1 MEEKNKLK
9 SNKNINTWNIWW
21 SSQIIIPLIICML
34 LFTFKI
40 PLNKYILIPLWIL
53 MTVGS
58 FIVLNRKGYKI
69 SFKVLIIAIFIMIIS
84 MFISASIFDTTV
96 DGQWYHYDSIE
107 AIRSGWN
114 PLYNIGFDRIND
126 PTFIYS
132 EHYPKATWIFAA
144 FYAIIFDTI
153 ELGKVYN
160 IYSLLL
166 LGGMVYSYLYQNKE
180 KISIFPRVLILL
192 CVILNPISIAQL
204 NTFYADGW
212 MGNLFIIYCIGVYL
226 SYVNKDPLNTII
238 ACISIIMIINTKYTG
253 LGYVGI
259 IGLWL
264 LIYILKNSKK
274 DQYHWKKLFI
284 PLVICGM
291 ISVLYIGFDSY
302 VRNTFDHKHPFYPI
316 KGENTIDIMTSNT
329 PESFR
334 YDGYIEKFL
343 KSNLSKTS
351 SSNETNELKN
361 PLFISKDEFK
371 QMNQDT
377 RIAGFGPMFA
387 LGAIISII
395 SLLAIILK
403 EGSIKEVLLLT
414 IPLLLTVTINP
425 ENWWARYVPQ
435 LWIIPIIVFMIS
447 MKKLNTKTTKILGII
462 GIMVL
467 LINSSVAFVYLQET
481 QYLKSKE
488 QKQVIKSLNE
498 YDEVYV
504 ELQNPAMVSL
514 QHKFKLLNIDSI
526 EVSKIDEQK
535 YHIVEIPY
543 AFSVNIAVSK

>member
-1 MEEKNKLK
+1 MKY
-9 SNKNINTWNIWW
+9 NKNINTWNIWW
-21 SSQIIIPLIICML
+21 GLQIIIPLIICIL

-40 PLNKYILIPLWIL
+40 PLNKYILISLWIL
-53 MTVGS
+53 MTLGS
-58 FIVLNRKGYKI
+58 LIVLNKKGYEI
-69 SFKVLIIAIFIMIIS
+69 NCRVLIVAIFIMIIA
-84 MFISASIFDTTV
+84 MFISANIFDTTV

-144 FYAIIFDTI
+144 FYAIIFNTI

-166 LGGMVYSYLYQNKE
+166 LGGMVYSYLDHNKE
-180 KISIFPRVLILL
+180 KISILPRILIIL
-192 CVILNPISIAQL
+192 CVVLNPISIAQL

-212 MGNLFIIYCIGVYL
+212 MGNLFIIYCIGIYL
-226 SYVNKDPLNTII
+226 SYVNKEPINTLI
-238 ACISIIMIINTKYTG
+238 ACISMIMVINTKYTG
-253 LGYVGI
+253 LGYIGI

-264 LIYILKNSKK
+264 LIFILKNSKK
-274 DQYHWKKLFI
+274 DKYHWKKLFI
-284 PLVICGM
+284 PLFICGM

-316 KGENTIDIMTSNT
+316 SGENTIDIMTSNT

-351 SSNETNELKN
+351 SSNQMNELKN
-361 PLFISKDEFK
+361 PLSVSKDEFK

-387 LGAIISII
+387 LGVIISII
-395 SLLAIILK
+395 SLLLIILK
-403 EGSIKEVLLLT
+403 EDLRKEVLLLI
-414 IPLLLTVTINP
+414 IPILLTVAINP

-435 LWIIPIIVFMIS
+435 LWIIPIIIFMIS
-447 MKKLNTKTTKILGII
+447 MKKLNTKTTKILGIA
-462 GIMVL
+462 GIIIL
-467 LINSSVAFVYLQET
+467 LINASTSFVYLQES

-488 QKQVIKSLNE
+488 QKQAIKSLNQ
-498 YDEVYV
+498 YSKVYV
-504 ELQNPAMVSL
+504 ELENPAMVSL
-514 QHKFKLLNIDSI
+514 QHKLKLLNIDSI
-526 EVSKIDEQK
+526 KVNKIDELK
-535 YHIVEIPY
+535 YKYIEIPY
-543 AFSVNIAVSK
+543 TFSIKVAVPK